1 MSHDPKS
8 ATQIAETVANAPQ
21 RPPAHAAL
29 MVKLSIMMFLQ
40 YAIWGAWTTG
50 LGAYLNK
57 TLHFSGQEIG
67 WIFACLW
74 LGCMIAPVIGGQLV
88 DRWMPTQL
96 FLGIAH
102 LLGAVFLYLCANQ
115 VKLGPMWVWMFVYS
129 LCYAPTLALTN
140 SICFH
145 NLKNAE
151 RDFGRIRL
159 WGTLGWIVA
168 GLLVWGIRS
177 VWHTDQWLDRS
188 DLLLTAAALSA
199 VMGLFCFALPHTPPK
214 KSATN
219 PLAFLEALS
228 LLKDRNF
235 LVFLLISF
243 VVTTEL
249 QFYYMPTSDFLVDRG
264 VPGTAV
270 TAVMTVAQAAEIIV
284 LFLLLHLSLKHLG
297 VRKTMAIGVLA
308 WPVRYLLFTVPSL
321 PVIVGAL
328 TFHGFGF
335 AFFFVASQIYV
346 NFKAKDDMRASA
358 QALLTFTTL
367 GLGNFLGTYFTGW
380 CWDFFSTFGKRLNP
394 LTQVMERVRVST
406 NWSAFFLVPTA
417 ITVLCAL
424 AFLLLFR
431 DDVKSPPE
439 TQRA

>member
-1 MSHDPKS
+1 LLGG
-8 ATQIAETVANAPQ
+8 I
-21 RPPAHAAL
+21 
-29 MVKLSIMMFLQ
+29 LSV
-40 YAIWGAWTTG
+40 G
-50 LGAYLNK
+50 LG
-57 TLHFSGQEIG
+57 
-67 WIFACLW
+67 
-74 LGCMIAPVIGGQLV
+74 
-88 DRWMPTQL
+88 
-96 FLGIAH
+96 
-102 LLGAVFLYLCANQ
+102 LY
-115 VKLGPMWVWMFVYS
+115 
-129 LCYAPTLALTN
+129 
-140 SICFH
+140 CF
-145 NLKNAE
+145 
-151 RDFGRIRL
+151 F
-159 WGTLGWIVA
+159 
-168 GLLVWGIRS
+168 
-177 VWHTDQWLDRS
+177 
-188 DLLLTAAALSA
+188 
-199 VMGLFCFALPHTPPK
+199 LPHTPPPDK
-214 KSATN
+214 PSD
-219 PLAFLEALS
+219 PLAFREAFKMLAEP
-228 LLKDRNF
+228 NF
-235 LVFLLISF
+235 LVFMIISLI
-243 VVTTEL
+243 VTTEL

-424 AFLLLFR
+424 AFLVLFR